1 MIENVKLLCIYNMQK
16 ITLFYKFLKINVIN
30 YIFQIVLKF
39 FRIFPLLHFIII
51 KAVFNSNLILYFTT
65 ILHES
70 YYPFTIVSWKISKYI
85 GILY

>member
-39 FRIFPLLHFIII
+39 LEFFLFCILL
-51 KAVFNSNLILYFTT
+51 
-65 ILHES
+65 
-70 YYPFTIVSWKISKYI
+70 
-85 GILY
+85 